1 MRVPVAITLA
11 LAVLLGP
18 LESDAKPA
26 KHRPKRPRTT
36 ESEKWADAPSAKYGA
51 LDKQACLTE
60 LTRRKIGFRSVK
72 EARGVLAPVRLT
84 SAVGGVLFRT
94 EAPEAERAKSPH
106 EIMDCRLVLSLSDFA
121 GILKK
126 HQVEEAILFSAWRPP
141 PKSWPADKP
150 ATRHPGG
157 LAIDLRRLV
166 LSPSEEG
173 KKRDIIVER
182 DWTPRR
188 DTPPC
193 KGSPSPDTAEA
204 KALRA
209 IFCEADEKRL
219 FTVMLSPNYDKAHE
233 NHLHLEVTPNVK
245 WRLVL

>member
-1 MRVPVAITLA
+1 MRLSVLIA
-11 LAVLLGP
+11 LGFTVLFGP
-18 LESDAKPA
+18 AESYAKPA
-26 KHRPKRPRTT
+26 KHRAKRPRTT
-36 ESEKWADAPSAKYGA
+36 ESATWSAAPSAKYGA
-51 LDKQACLTE
+51 LGKQACLTE
-60 LTRRKIGFRSVK
+60 LKRRKIGYREVK

-84 SAVGGVLFRT
+84 GAVEGVLFRT
-94 EAPEAERAKSPH
+94 EVPAAERAKSPH
-106 EIMDCRLVLSLSDFA
+106 EIMDCRVVLSLSDFA

-141 PKSWPADKP
+141 PKTWPADKP

-166 LSPSEEG
+166 LTAADDG
-173 KKRDIIVER
+173 KKRDLIVER
-182 DWTPRR
+182 DWSPRR
-188 DTPPC
+188 DTAPC
-193 KGSPSPDTAEA
+193 EGSPTPDTAEA
-204 KALRA
+204 KTLRA
-209 IFCEADEKRL
+209 IFCEANEKQL